1 MGAGFHGGFGN
12 TYGAAF
18 GSTDYMKPNDNFS
31 RFIKNRPDVDV
42 DGFYDIIAHGNE
54 YTIEVQH
61 NGKSIQINH
70 RTAAKLFLKDNRYKK
85 QGIRLLSCSTGKID
99 NGFAQNLANK
109 LGVPV
114 KAPTDILWVKPSG
127 KYYVKSGKVINGH
140 LYEDGSK
147 PGRFKIFYPN
157 RRKK

>member
-1 MGAGFHGGFGN
+1 MGTGVHGGFGN
-12 TYGAAF
+12 TRGAAY

-31 RFIKNRPDVDV
+31 KYIKKRSDIDV
-42 DGFYDIIAHGNE
+42 DGFYDVIAHGNA

-61 NGKSIQINH
+61 GGKTILIDH
-70 RTAAKLFLKDNRYKK
+70 RVAAKLFKHDKNYKK

-114 KAPTDILWVKPSG
+114 KAPTDVLWVNSSG
-127 KYYVKSGKVINGH
+127 HYYVKAGRVVNGR
-140 LYEDGSK
+140 LYEDNSK
-147 PGRFKIFYPN
+147 VGKFKTFYPN

>member
-1 MGAGFHGGFGN
+1 MGAGIHGGFGN

-18 GSTDYMKPNDNFS
+18 GSADYMKPNDTFS
-31 RFIKNRPDVDV
+31 KYIKNRSDVDV

-61 NGKSIQINH
+61 NGQAIQIDH
-70 RTAAKLFLKDNRYKK
+70 RTAAKLLSRDKNYKQ

-114 KAPTDILWVKPSG
+114 KAPTDILWVKSSG
-127 KYYVKSGKVINGH
+127 NYYVKAGKVINGH

-147 PGRFKIFYPN
+147 VGKFKTFYPN
-157 RRKK
+157 KRDK

>member
-31 RFIKNRPDVDV
+31 KFIKNRPDVDV

-70 RTAAKLFLKDNRYKK
+70 RTAAKLFSKDKSYKK

-147 PGRFKIFYPN
+147 TGKFKIFYPN